1 VLEKPL
7 RRKRTEMKD
16 LSNLLFD
23 LLDTDKN
30 ELVDALE
37 FLTSMALVSGMDVTE
52 KVRFVFMCYDFA
64 ENDGLTIDEMT
75 LALKS
80 AVTGV
85 AKLSGDEPPLEVDV
99 ERFSEEAFF
108 KAKIAKDKTLPKR
121 KFVEFCETCTEIRSY
136 VSHYDDHTIRY
147 SDEDDGS

>member
-1 VLEKPL
+1 MRKKSIELLWESFNDIADGFGLTRDEFVEICQVLEKPL

-52 KVRFVFMCYDFA
+52 KIRFASV
-64 ENDGLTIDEMT
+64 L
-75 LALKS
+75 
-80 AVTGV
+80 
-85 AKLSGDEPPLEVDV
+85 
-99 ERFSEEAFF
+99 
-108 KAKIAKDKTLPKR
+108 
-121 KFVEFCETCTEIRSY
+121 
-136 VSHYDDHTIRY
+136 
-147 SDEDDGS
+147 